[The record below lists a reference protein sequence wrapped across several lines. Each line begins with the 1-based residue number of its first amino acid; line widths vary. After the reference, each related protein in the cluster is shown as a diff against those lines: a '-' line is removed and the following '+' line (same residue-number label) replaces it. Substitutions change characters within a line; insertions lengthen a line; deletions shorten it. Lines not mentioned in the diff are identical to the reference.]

1 MGITPELFLNLPFI
15 ILLILTKSFSGANS
29 IIFKFATVTWKEN
42 RIKEILF
49 YFHERT
55 PLKEE
60 ASCEDHAV
68 PSEIMSW
75 LGKGPPSL
83 PTSGASLL
91 RKGHRPGLFPPH
103 RVCSLFCSG
112 RSEESL
118 ERRVQRTKTST
129 ATPRPPTTKPRPPSA
144 DPACPARGALTRGP
158 RAAAS

>member
-29 IIFKFATVTWKEN
+29 IIFKFPTVTWKEN
-42 RIKEILF
+42 GIKEILF
-49 YFHERT
+49 YFCERT
-55 PLKEE
+55 HLKKE

-91 RKGHRPGLFPPH
+91 RKGHPAWPVPSSP
-103 RVCSLFCSG
+103 RVLSVL
-112 RSEESL
+112 
-118 ERRVQRTKTST
+118 
-129 ATPRPPTTKPRPPSA
+129 
-144 DPACPARGALTRGP
+144 
-158 RAAAS
+158 